1 MIVENEINDG
11 LLQEQ
16 ERKIEDD
23 QIKRAE
29 NTKILEE
36 KKNQDENPNNKTLK
50 KGSKNSR
57 KKETK
62 KDDLALNPDNKDG
75 DLTDK

>member
-16 ERKIEDD
+16 ELKIEDD

-36 KKNQDENPNNKTLK
+36 KKNQDENPNNKTPK

-62 KDDLALNPDNKDG
+62 IDDLALNPDNKDG